1 MFLIIVTVTIIV
13 LGITF
18 MRLRTNA
25 DSVKTLKIEEIGL
38 DFAVSD
44 DIIVKPYEGF
54 MYDPEYTVELEN
66 INNKNP
72 KTETLMQIVAVDAS
86 NSYNSLN
93 LLERFIFLKHGI
105 TTKNNQKIMK
115 TGDNEI
121 ALIGFRPHVEDA
133 IAYFDVF
140 GAMKKDN
147 KGWIFV
153 CTYTAP
159 VDKKDSLDGNNS
171 QIVKEYLEIL
181 NSVDVLEDVE
191 ALDFESLDQPVSE
204 LLLEENRRINS
215 NYETTF

>member
-1 MFLIIVTVTIIV
+1 
-13 LGITF
+13 
-18 MRLRTNA
+18 
-25 DSVKTLKIEEIGL
+25 
-38 DFAVSD
+38 
-44 DIIVKPYEGF
+44 
-54 MYDPEYTVELEN
+54 
-66 INNKNP
+66 
-72 KTETLMQIVAVDAS
+72 
-86 NSYNSLN
+86 
-93 LLERFIFLKHGI
+93 
-105 TTKNNQKIMK
+105 MK